1 MKTIATI
8 QTINK
13 SDALKY
19 AYAFMKS
26 EHLHLKECSFFNPSP
41 KKFDGIHIAPRD
53 MYSVSYNENVPAWES
68 FKTNQEH
75 ISSPGFSCVA
85 SIDTRDQQRVVLTVM
100 KDIILF
106 NCYGNYENEAKSILE
121 DITLIHSSLN

>member
-1 MKTIATI
+1 MNTIATI
-8 QTINK
+8 QTKNK

-26 EHLHLKECSFFNPSP
+26 EHLNLKECSFFNPTP
-41 KKFDGIHIAPRD
+41 KKFDGEHLAPRD
-53 MYSVSYNENVPAWES
+53 MFSVSYNENVPTWDS
-68 FKTNQEH
+68 FKKNQKH

-85 SIDTRDQQRVVLTVM
+85 SIDTKDQQRVMLTLM
-100 KDIILF
+100 GDSIMF
-106 NCYGNYENEAKSILE
+106 NCYGNYENQAKSIFE